1 MQKIETTFARNE
13 YIIGTRYESKFLYS
27 KCEHGTRYEKGI
39 MYTKSETDGKHHDLD
54 TQLVYR
60 TLHEDKEAFGQLVS
74 SYTPTFYAL
83 VKRMAPDKSPESI
96 EDDLQEIFLRIYRAL
111 PTFRE
116 GSPFFSWAY
125 TIAINWIRSQRRKE
139 RTRKAVSPIPYDEEA
154 AVLQGNHHTDA
165 PEEAAIVAEAEH
177 LVMQALKELKPAYRE
192 VFILRMMQGL
202 SVTDTAKVLRIPE
215 GTVKTYLHRGRRK
228 LRDWLVKHHWN
239 PED

>member
-1 MQKIETTFARNE
+1 
-13 YIIGTRYESKFLYS
+13 
-27 KCEHGTRYEKGI
+27 
-39 MYTKSETDGKHHDLD
+39 MYTKFETDDRQRDLD

-83 VKRMAPDKSPESI
+83 VKRMAPDRSPESI

-125 TIAINWIRSQRRKE
+125 TIAMNWIRSQRRKG
-139 RTRKAVSPIPYDEEA
+139 RSRNRFPPIPYDEEV
-154 AVLQGNHHTDA
+154 AVLQGTHRTDV
-165 PEEAAIVAEAEH
+165 PEEAAIAAEAEQ
-177 LVMQALKELKPAYRE
+177 LVMQALEELKPAYRE

-202 SVTDTAKVLRIPE
+202 SVSDTAKVMRIPE
-215 GTVKTYLHRGRRK
+215 GTVKTYLHRGRNK
-228 LRDWLVKHHWN
+228 LREYLVKHQWN

>member
-1 MQKIETTFARNE
+1 
-13 YIIGTRYESKFLYS
+13 
-27 KCEHGTRYEKGI
+27 
-39 MYTKSETDGKHHDLD
+39 MYTKFETDDKQRNLD

-83 VKRMAPDKSPESI
+83 VKRMTPDRSPESI

-125 TIAINWIRSQRRKE
+125 TIAMNWIRSQRRKG
-139 RTRKAVSPIPYDEEA
+139 RSHYSAPPIPYDEEVA
-154 AVLQGNHHTDA
+154 ILQGTHHTDI
-165 PEEAAIVAEAEH
+165 PEEAAIAAEAEH
-177 LVMQALKELKPAYRE
+177 LVMQALDELKPAYRE

-202 SVTDTAKVLRIPE
+202 SVSDTAKVMRIPE
-215 GTVKTYLHRGRRK
+215 GTVKTYLHRGRNK
-228 LRDWLVKHHWN
+228 LRDWLLKHHWN